1 MEDMWYIFEREK
13 AQSKT
18 GNEIQLFVTNLMDG
32 FTDSPV
38 IAEIYQQQLLDTHDV
53 SRYGKMMRTDIPKT
67 KLKADGIRLN
77 FQMTSDYM
85 LHLYE
90 SADKKIQLVLPE
102 RFVSCFNL
110 LTNSEE
116 CSTSAFIQGALS
128 TLATDVYWLMNFVTD
143 YMIDLTKYRTDI
155 FRDSKDNPLTLGIVL
170 TFVRL
175 AYYMAGNDQLD
186 EAKALWFLLYGG
198 DRRSPDIK
206 EDAGA
211 YILNWKS

>member
-1 MEDMWYIFEREK
+1 MEDMWYIFEREQ

-110 LTNSEE
+110 FTNSEE

-198 DRRSPDIK
+198 DRRSPDMK
-206 EDAGA
+206 EDVGA